1 MATLTS
7 KDSYDKIKY
16 SLDLENSSAHFELFE
31 VESVRNNVVLVQAM
45 VDRLFKEDVNYVSIT
60 FPSKGSRL
68 EKKTLT
74 NEKGEEETV
83 TYRVHNRVCYIP
95 KQHDVNFVSRNKNG
109 DATYAINLKN
119 FVKFYKCNLDN
130 IIQKNH
136 VGLKDLNNDPDEE
149 GWVTVRN
156 IKRELGVH
164 RRQVLEEAEEVSK
177 RVRNKLRNEF
187 RELNE
192 KDNSDVNS
200 ENESDNENEN
210 DKDQDDVEASV

>member
-16 SLDLENSSAHFELFE
+16 SLDLENSYAHFELFE

-45 VDRLFKEDVNYVSIT
+45 VDRLFKEDVNYVTIT

-68 EKKTLT
+68 EKKTVT
-74 NEKGEEETV
+74 DDNGKEETV
-83 TYRVHNRVCYIP
+83 TFRVHNRVCYIP
-95 KQHDVNFVSRNKNG
+95 KQHEVNFVSRDKNG
-109 DATYAINLKN
+109 DTTYAVNLKN

-130 IIQKNH
+130 IIQKSH
-136 VGLKDLNNDPDEE
+136 VGLKGLNNDPDDE

-156 IKRELGVH
+156 IKKELGTH
-164 RRQVLEEAEEVSK
+164 RKQVLDNAEEVSK

-192 KDNSDVNS
+192 KENSDLDS
-200 ENESDNENEN
+200 ENESENENEN
-210 DKDQDDVEASV
+210 DQDEVTEVAE